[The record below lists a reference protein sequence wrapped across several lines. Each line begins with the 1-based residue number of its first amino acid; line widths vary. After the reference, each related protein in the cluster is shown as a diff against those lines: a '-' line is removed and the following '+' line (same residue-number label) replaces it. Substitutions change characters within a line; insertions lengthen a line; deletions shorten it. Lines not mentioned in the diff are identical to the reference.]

1 MINKI
6 FIKILNKLF
15 KNYFNKKL
23 LMIGTSHILN
33 MRKNYKN
40 ISNLNEVDFKVFSQ
54 NGEDGII
61 DYLLF
66 SLQIEKPKFIE
77 IGVGDYYE
85 SNTRFLFERS
95 SGDGLIIDIIDNLQK
110 RVEKNIRLWRGNV
123 KILNRKI
130 DSENILATLKEFNFF
145 DNIDLF
151 SIDVD
156 GIDYWILEKMPK
168 KFCKLI
174 VAEYNPYF
182 GSNLEISVPND
193 KNFDRSK
200 YHHSNLCFGASLKS
214 IINLLDIKG
223 FAFLGTNLFKNN
235 AFFVNSDFKDNLFLE
250 IPNNNEL
257 NSFTNASF
265 RESRD
270 INNKLN
276 FIDPKDILNEI
287 KKCKVVDLSSSEN
300 KVKKIEDLLN

>member
-15 KNYFNKKL
+15 KNYFDKKL
-23 LMIGTSHILN
+23 LMLGTSHILN

-110 RVEKNIRLWRGNV
+110 RVEKNIRLWRGNL

-214 IINLLDIKG
+214 IINLLDRKG
-223 FAFLGTNLFKNN
+223 FVFLGTNLFKNN

>member
-95 SGDGLIIDIIDNLQK
+95 SGDGLIIDIIDNFQK
-110 RVEKNIRLWRGNV
+110 RVEKNIRLWRGNL

-156 GIDYWILEKMPK
+156 SIDYWILEKMPK

-214 IINLLDIKG
+214 IINLLDRKG
-223 FAFLGTNLFKNN
+223 FVFLGTNLFKNN

>member
-15 KNYFNKKL
+15 KNYFDKKL
-23 LMIGTSHILN
+23 LMLGTSHILN

-66 SLQIEKPKFIE
+66 SLQIEKAKFIE

-95 SGDGLIIDIIDNLQK
+95 SGDGLIIDIIANFKK
-110 RVEKNIRLWRGNV
+110 RAEKNIRLWRGNL

-156 GIDYWILEKMPK
+156 SIDYWILEKMPK

-214 IINLLDIKG
+214 IINLLDRKG
-223 FAFLGTNLFKNN
+223 FVFLGTNLFKNN

-270 INNKLN
+270 INDKLT
-276 FIDPKDILNEI
+276 FIDPKNILNEI

>member
-15 KNYFNKKL
+15 KNFFNKKL

-66 SLQIEKPKFIE
+66 SLHIEKPKFIE

-214 IINLLDIKG
+214 IINLLDRKG
-223 FAFLGTNLFKNN
+223 FVFLGTNLFKNN

-287 KKCKVVDLSSSEN
+287 KKCDVVDLSNNEH
-300 KVKKIEDLLN
+300 KVKKIENLLS

>member
-15 KNYFNKKL
+15 KNYFDKKL
-23 LMIGTSHILN
+23 LMLGTSHILN

-66 SLQIEKPKFIE
+66 SLHIEKPKFIE

-95 SGDGLIIDIIDNLQK
+95 SGDGLIIDIIDNFQK
-110 RVEKNIRLWRGNV
+110 RVEKNIRLWRGNL

-214 IINLLDIKG
+214 IINLLDRKG
-223 FAFLGTNLFKNN
+223 FVFLGTNLFKNN

-287 KKCKVVDLSSSEN
+287 KKCDVVDLSNNEH
-300 KVKKIEDLLN
+300 KVKKIENLLR

>member
-6 FIKILNKLF
+6 FIKILNKFF
-15 KNYFNKKL
+15 KNYFDKKL
-23 LMIGTSHILN
+23 LMLGTSHILN

-95 SGDGLIIDIIDNLQK
+95 SGDGLIIDIIDNFQK
-110 RVEKNIRLWRGNV
+110 RVEKNTRLWRGNL

-156 GIDYWILEKMPK
+156 SIDYWILEKMPK

-214 IINLLDIKG
+214 IINLLDRKG
-223 FAFLGTNLFKNN
+223 FVFLGTNLFKNN

-287 KKCKVVDLSSSEN
+287 KKCDVVDLSNNEH
-300 KVKKIEDLLN
+300 KVKKIENLLN

>member
-15 KNYFNKKL
+15 KNYFDKKL
-23 LMIGTSHILN
+23 LMLGTSHILN

-95 SGDGLIIDIIDNLQK
+95 SGDGLIIDIIDNFQK
-110 RVEKNIRLWRGNV
+110 RVKKNIKLWRGNL

-200 YHHSNLCFGASLKS
+200 YHHSNLCYGASLKS
-214 IINLLDIKG
+214 IINLLYRKG
-223 FAFLGTNLFKNN
+223 FVFLGTNLFKNN

-287 KKCKVVDLSSSEN
+287 KKCDVVDLSNNEH
-300 KVKKIEDLLN
+300 KVKKIENLLS

>member
-15 KNYFNKKL
+15 KNYFDKKL
-23 LMIGTSHILN
+23 LMLGTSHILN

-95 SGDGLIIDIIDNLQK
+95 SGDGLIIDIIANFQK
-110 RVEKNIRLWRGNV
+110 RAEKNIRLWRGNL

-156 GIDYWILEKMPK
+156 SIDYWILEKMPK

-214 IINLLDIKG
+214 IINLLDRKG
-223 FAFLGTNLFKNN
+223 FVFLGTNLFKNN

-276 FIDPKDILNEI
+276 FIDPKDILNKI